1 MEIFQKPGTDKT
13 HFAGS
18 GPLPRLPRSCAYD
31 AELEYDRYD
40 GYELTFFDKDKNRIE
55 WPKWAEDYDNG
66 YRDILSDL
74 DRMSDESEQA

>member
-1 MEIFQKPGTDKT
+1 MKVNTIHRELDGWTRTLKIEVEGVI
-13 HFAGS
+13 
-18 GPLPRLPRSCAYD
+18 YD

-40 GYELTFFDKDKNRIE
+40 GYELTFFDKDKHRIE

-74 DRMSDESEQA
+74 DHMSDESQVA